1 MTGKSVRDVE
11 RYQAVLSSLLQR
23 EGNKH
28 CADCRAKG
36 PRWASWNIGVFVCIR
51 CAGIHRNL
59 GVHISRVK
67 SVNLDQWTEEQI
79 QCMQEIGNA
88 KANRLYEAY
97 LPENFRHPQ
106 TDQAAEVFIRDK
118 YEKKKY
124 MDRSLDIAALRKGQ
138 DDKWKPAAEERMAS
152 VVFEKVKIPQKKEE
166 IQPPLSN
173 PPTFGEPVI
182 DLLGLDVP
190 VTSSVSNGKLGI
202 SLEHD
207 LDLFGPAASVP
218 LSSSV
223 QAIGSPPMMTTN
235 SSVPENLNLFPEA
248 SSKAEDP
255 GKKQMSKDSILSL
268 YGSQVPQMP
277 AQGTMFMLPTQMAY
291 SPAYTGFPTLA
302 PAASGMMGGMMAPP
316 VGMVTQP
323 AAPGMVTPVPIPAG
337 YMAGM
342 QTAVLGVPNG
352 MMAQQAAYLAGMG
365 AAPQSMYGGLPVQQ
379 LQWNLT
385 QMSQHMAGVN
395 FCGASGMAG
404 FGQPMGAGTTQGSNQ
419 TLGSTRMWK

>member
-11 RYQAVLSSLLQR
+11 RYQALLSSLLR
-23 EGNKH
+23 RDDNKH

-79 QCMQEIGNA
+79 QCMQEMGNA

-106 TDQAAEVFIRDK
+106 TDQAVELFIRDK

-138 DDKWKPAAEERMAS
+138 DDKWKPAAEERTS
-152 VVFEKVKIPQKKEE
+152 SIVFEKVKMPQKKEE
-166 IQPPLSN
+166 MQPPQLN
-173 PPTFGEPVI
+173 PPRSGEPVI

-190 VTSSVSNGKLGI
+190 VTSSVSNGKPSS
-202 SLEHD
+202 SLEND
-207 LDLFGPAASVP
+207 LDLFGSAASLP
-218 LSSSV
+218 LSSSG
-223 QAIGSPPMMTTN
+223 QAISASQMVASN
-235 SSVPENLNLFPEA
+235 SSVPDNLNLFPEA
-248 SSKAEDP
+248 SSKAEDS
-255 GKKQMSKDSILSL
+255 GKKQLSKDTILSL

-302 PAASGMMGGMMAPP
+302 PATGMMGSMMTPP
-316 VGMVTQP
+316 VGLVTQP
-323 AAPGMVTPVPIPAG
+323 AAPGMVAPVPIPAG

-342 QTAVLGVPNG
+342 QTAMLGVPNG
-352 MMAQQAAYLAGMG
+352 MMAQQAAYLTGMG
-365 AAPQSMYGGLPVQQ
+365 TAPQPMYSVLPAQQ

-385 QMSQHMAGVN
+385 QMTQNMAGTN
-395 FCGASGMAG
+395 FCSAGGMVG

-419 TLGSTRMWK
+419 TLGATRMWK